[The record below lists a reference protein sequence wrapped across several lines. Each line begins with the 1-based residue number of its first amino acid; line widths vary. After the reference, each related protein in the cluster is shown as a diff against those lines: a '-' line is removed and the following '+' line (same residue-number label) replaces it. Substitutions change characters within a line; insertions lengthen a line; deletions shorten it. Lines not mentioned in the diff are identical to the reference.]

1 MVGQARRE
9 PGAAEV
15 GNGDDAVDE
24 PGVWWPFGGHSNPY
38 LANPGVDPMGLSL
51 ADIEEAMLALRAGLA
66 QYRGVNED
74 GDEVYFWWTPEQRRE
89 IAVLRERLL
98 AVSLAWMAALGH

>member
-1 MVGQARRE
+1 
-9 PGAAEV
+9 
-15 GNGDDAVDE
+15 
-24 PGVWWPFGGHSNPY
+24 
-38 LANPGVDPMGLSL
+38 
-51 ADIEEAMLALRAGLA
+51 MLALRAELA

-89 IAVLRERLL
+89 IAALRERLL